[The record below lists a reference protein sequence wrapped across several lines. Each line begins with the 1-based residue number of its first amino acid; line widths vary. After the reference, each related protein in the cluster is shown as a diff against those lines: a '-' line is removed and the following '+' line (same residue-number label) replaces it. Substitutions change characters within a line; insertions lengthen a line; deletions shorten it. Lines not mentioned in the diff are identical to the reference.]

1 MVPTVISPTQRQLTA
16 GAVTALLRER
26 FGRVAVHCG
35 ALSGGTFAAVWHAT
49 LDDGTEA
56 VVKIGPPPGVPLL
69 RYERGVI
76 AAEARYYRL
85 AGAAGGVPVPPV
97 LDADEDVILAGRL
110 PGRPLT
116 ELGQQEQERKAAS
129 VVRREL
135 GT

>member
-16 GAVTALLRER
+16 GAVTTLLRER

-35 ALSGGTFAAVWHAT
+35 PLTGGTFAAVWHAT
-49 LDDGTEA
+49 LDDGTET

-69 RYERGVI
+69 RYERGII

-85 AGAAGGVPVPPV
+85 AGARAPAVPVPVV
-97 LDADEDVILAGRL
+97 LRADDEVVVVTLL

-116 ELGQQEQERKAAS
+116 HERDQDAVRHELGQA
-129 VVRREL
+129 L
-135 GT
+135 